1 MTQYNQL
8 QQGLALIIK
17 NIGNV
22 SGMKLFYGAFKL
34 DSDPAERKNLDDIE
48 SLAKGSG
55 FDPFIQTRQQFA
67 YWLIQSDLYLTNSNF
82 KRDIFLKRFLSQR
95 DKAEAELEKVK
106 PDIAMLNNKLTKL
119 QIHLQALEQ
128 YGKPINQLSTVK
140 EIEDK
145 ISSNIEILEKG
156 KPYQVLKVIR
166 QIFFQS
172 EKYIK
177 VMDRWIGNKTLD
189 YFASTPDVS
198 IMVLTTEIDKT
209 LAFQIVLKRINE
221 ERKNKIQIRK
231 CDRKDFHDRYIITDK
246 ELWSLG
252 PSLKD
257 AGYKTWG
264 TVTRADDE
272 EKKDKINKKFDDLW
286 GKSKEMELENNP
298 FI

>member
-1 MTQYNQL
+1 MMAQYNQL

-22 SGMKLFYGAFKL
+22 SGLKLFYNALKL

-55 FDPFIQTRQQFA
+55 FDPFMQTRQQFA

-82 KRDIFLKRFLSQR
+82 ERDIFLKRFLSQL
-95 DKAEAELEKVK
+95 DKAESELEKVK
-106 PDIAMLNNKLTKL
+106 PDIAMLNNKLTQL
-119 QIHLQALEQ
+119 QIYLQALEQ

-140 EIEDK
+140 QIEDK

-156 KPYQVLKVIR
+156 KPYEVLKVIR
-166 QIFFQS
+166 QIFSQS

-189 YFASTPDVS
+189 YFASAPDVS
-198 IMVLTTEIDKT
+198 IMILTTEIENT
-209 LAFQIVLKRINE
+209 VAFETILKRIND
-221 ERKNKIQIRK
+221 ERNNKIDIRK

-257 AGYKTWG
+257 AGYKIWG
-264 TVTRADDE
+264 TITRADDE
-272 EKKDKINKKFDDLW
+272 EKRDKINQKFDDLW
-286 GKSKEMELENNP
+286 KKVE
-298 FI
+298 